1 MKALILVA
9 AMCCASLAMAH
20 DIYNGLRMKDGTL
33 PCCGGS
39 DAGAARDCWRTIYR
53 ERGGDFEFRTRSGD
67 WVHVPTDRIQ
77 FTPIPGDQVEEG
89 ETHEAH
95 LCYRDDPQTVE
106 NYHEYHNTDRLL
118 KTVSGKE
125 IVFYCGIIPPGGL

>member
-1 MKALILVA
+1 MRALILAA

-53 ERGGDFEFRTRSGD
+53 ERGGDFEFRSGRAIGFMFRLIEFSSRLFLAIKSKKAKRMRRIFAIATTRKRS
-67 WVHVPTDRIQ
+67 RI
-77 FTPIPGDQVEEG
+77 T
-89 ETHEAH
+89 T
-95 LCYRDDPQTVE
+95 
-106 NYHEYHNTDRLL
+106 NTTIR
-118 KTVSGKE
+118 
-125 IVFYCGIIPPGGL
+125 IVC